1 MIAQRAAYLEAA
13 GSAVA
18 LLSDPAVAAAWD
30 RPSAL
35 AQLAVSGLAGHLA
48 RQVLTAGW
56 VPKASY
62 RPAMIG
68 ESGFVARRGASGMPG
83 RRRPARGSR

>member
-1 MIAQRAAYLEAA
+1 MAIYSV
-13 GSAVA
+13 GM
-18 LLSDPAVAAAWD
+18 
-30 RPSAL
+30 
-35 AQLAVSGLAGHLA
+35 A